1 LAVSRDA
8 ARRAG
13 LSTTAELLVM
23 FIARILVCIC
33 RPKDGIA
40 LGLFGIE
47 MTMAERQFYELD

>member
-1 LAVSRDA
+1 M
-8 ARRAG
+8 RRAG